1 MASGPHFNPSTM
13 KTCLGTVILSC
24 FAYSH
29 LQAWLRWK
37 NSQTMLNQIKH
48 SVHQVLKN
56 SRAQQERNAC
66 LLYTFRKSTLSLS
79 EMVYFKW
86 IYWQKRGING
96 TKKNLRQSLLQ
107 TFSETWV
114 LKIHGPKQRTAACLL
129 LLNTVYFKI
138 QPFTYFSDI
147 AIFV

>member
-29 LQAWLRWK
+29 LQAWMRWK
-37 NSQTMLNQIKH
+37 NSQTVLNQIKH
-48 SVHQVLKN
+48 SVHRVLIN

-86 IYWQKRGING
+86 IYWQKEESMAQKKSY
-96 TKKNLRQSLLQ
+96 TKPASNICRNQGAKNPW
-107 TFSETWV
+107 TTA
-114 LKIHGPKQRTAACLL
+114 KAACLHI
-129 LLNTVYFKI
+129 LNSMYF
-138 QPFTYFSDI
+138 
-147 AIFV
+147 